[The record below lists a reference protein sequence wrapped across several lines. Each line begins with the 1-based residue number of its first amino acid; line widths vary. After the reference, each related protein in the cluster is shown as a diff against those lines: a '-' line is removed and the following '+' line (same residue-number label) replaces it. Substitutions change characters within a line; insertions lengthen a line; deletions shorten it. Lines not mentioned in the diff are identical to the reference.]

1 MKKLI
6 NQLKESE
13 FTRNVALMF
22 SGNSLAILLPF
33 LLAPL
38 IARLYTPEDFAG
50 FELFVKILMLV
61 SLLGSLR
68 FEQAII
74 IPKADSESKQLV
86 KLCFKILFG
95 VTFLSAIVVLLA
107 NDWIGKVLKNDDLPF
122 LLYFLPAA
130 VLIFGGYNILIQI
143 LVRFRKYKVLAT
155 NKIFA
160 AGSNNIL
167 KYVLG
172 LVQNSSM
179 GLVIGHL
186 VGTLVPG
193 ILMLATRASR
203 NFLFHKEAADIS
215 QRTLIRKYKD
225 FPLVNSTHVL
235 VDESSKALL
244 FFGISFYFQD
254 VVLGLFAFTFRYL
267 RVPIQVMGTSLA
279 QVLNERMARMRSEN
293 QSLTPVVA
301 KTIFYLALI
310 GLIPFGVLFFYGEP
324 IFTFVFSDAWSVA
337 GSYAEIITPWLYLN
351 FMVSPMSMLPIIVNK
366 QKTYLLINTLLQI
379 SSLSVL
385 FIRSQMGASPEQV
398 FFEIAMVFAA
408 FHLFM
413 IYWFIRIS
421 RSTASSHY

>member
-6 NQLKESE
+6 NQLRESE
-13 FTRNVALMF
+13 FTRNVAIMF

-33 LLAPL
+33 ILAPL

-68 FEQAII
+68 FELAII
-74 IPKADSESKQLV
+74 IPGDDSESKQIT
-86 KLCFKILFG
+86 KLCFRILFI
-95 VTFLSAIVVLLA
+95 VTLLSAIFVVFG
-107 NDWIGKVLKNDDLPF
+107 NDWTGKVLKNNDLPF
-122 LLYFLPAA
+122 LLYFLP
-130 VLIFGGYNILIQI
+130 VGVMIIGTYNILIQI

-172 LVQNSSM
+172 LIQNSSL
-179 GLVIGHL
+179 GLVLGHL
-186 VGTLVPG
+186 VGTLIPG
-193 ILMLATRASR
+193 ILMLATRESR
-203 NFLFHKEAADIS
+203 NFLFHKEATDIS
-215 QRTLIRKYKD
+215 QRSLIRKYKD

-235 VDESSKALL
+235 IDESSKALL
-244 FFGISFYFQD
+244 FFGISYYFQD

-279 QVLNERMARMRSEN
+279 QVLNERMARMRSDN
-293 QSLTPVVA
+293 QSLTPVVF
-301 KTIFYLALI
+301 KTTVYLALI
-310 GLIPFGVLFFYGEP
+310 GLVPFGILFFYGEP

-337 GSYAEIITPWLYLN
+337 GYYAEIITPWLYLN
-351 FMVSPMSMLPIIVNK
+351 FVVSPMSMLPIIVNK
-366 QKTYLLINTLLQI
+366 QKTNLLINILLQI

-408 FHLFM
+408 FHLFL
-413 IYWFIRIS
+413 IFWFIRIS
-421 RSTASSHY
+421 KSTASSNY

>member
-6 NQLKESE
+6 DQLRESD
-13 FTRNVALMF
+13 FARNVAMLF
-22 SGNSLAILLPF
+22 SGNTLAILLPF

-74 IPKADSESKQLV
+74 IPKEDSESKQLV
-86 KLCFKILFG
+86 KLCFRILFA
-95 VTFLSAIVVLLA
+95 VTIFSTLVVLFG
-107 NDWIGKVLKNDDLPF
+107 NNWIGQVLNNDDLPF

-130 VLIFGGYNILIQI
+130 VLILGAYNILIQI
-143 LVRFRKYKVLAT
+143 MVRFRKYRVLAT

-167 KYVLG
+167 KYLLG
-172 LVQNSSM
+172 LIQNSSV

-193 ILMLATRASR
+193 ILMLRTKASK

-235 VDESSKALL
+235 VDELSKALL
-244 FFGISFYFQD
+244 FFGIAYFFQD

-279 QVLNERMARMRSEN
+279 QVLNERMARMRSDN
-293 QSLTPVVA
+293 KSLTPLVVR
-301 KTIFYLALI
+301 TLGYLALI
-310 GLIPFGVLFFYGEP
+310 GIIPFGILFFYGEP
-324 IFTFVFSDAWSVA
+324 IFTFVFSESWSVA
-337 GSYAEIITPWLYLN
+337 GYYAEIITPWLYLN
-351 FMVSPMSMLPIIVNK
+351 FLVSPMSMLPIIVNR
-366 QKTYLLINTLLQI
+366 QKTFLLINTLLQV

-385 FIRSQMGASPEQV
+385 FIRSSAGVPPEQV

-408 FHLFM
+408 FHLFKV
-413 IYWFIRIS
+413 YWFILIS
-421 RSTASSHY
+421 KSTASQSY

>member
-6 NQLKESE
+6 KQLKESE

-68 FEQAII
+68 FEQAVI
-74 IPKADSESKQLV
+74 IPKEDSEAKQLV
-86 KLCFKILFG
+86 ILCFKILFG
-95 VTFLSAIVVLLA
+95 VTALSAVVVLLS
-107 NDWIGKVLKNDDLPF
+107 NDWIGQVLKNDDLPF
-122 LLYFLPAA
+122 LLYFLPIA

-143 LVRFRKYKVLAT
+143 MVRFRKYKVLAT

-172 LVQNSSM
+172 LVQNSAL
-179 GLVIGHL
+179 GLVLGHL
-186 VGTLVPG
+186 VGTLIPG
-193 ILMLATRASR
+193 ILMLVTKASR
-203 NFLFHKEAADIS
+203 NFLFNKEAADIS

-279 QVLNERMARMRSEN
+279 QVLNERMARMRSDN
-293 QSLTPVVA
+293 QSLTPVVV
-301 KTIFYLALI
+301 KTTVYLALI
-310 GLIPFGVLFFYGEP
+310 GLIPFGVLFFYGQP

-337 GSYAEIITPWLYLN
+337 GYYAEIITPWLYLN
-351 FMVSPMSMLPIIVNK
+351 FVVSPMSMLPIIVNK

-379 SSLSVL
+379 SSLAVL
-385 FIRSQMGASPEQV
+385 FVRSQMGASPEQV

-421 RSTASSHY
+421 KSTASSHY

>member
-1 MKKLI
+1 
-6 NQLKESE
+6 
-13 FTRNVALMF
+13 
-22 SGNSLAILLPF
+22 
-33 LLAPL
+33 
-38 IARLYTPEDFAG
+38 
-50 FELFVKILMLV
+50 
-61 SLLGSLR
+61 
-68 FEQAII
+68 
-74 IPKADSESKQLV
+74 
-86 KLCFKILFG
+86 
-95 VTFLSAIVVLLA
+95 
-107 NDWIGKVLKNDDLPF
+107 
-122 LLYFLPAA
+122 
-130 VLIFGGYNILIQI
+130 
-143 LVRFRKYKVLAT
+143 
-155 NKIFA
+155 
-160 AGSNNIL
+160 
-167 KYVLG
+167 
-172 LVQNSSM
+172 M